1 MTNKSNMFKYK
12 FNSSKNKLYTFN
24 KKDVKDNIVIIES
37 ILLNL
42 KNALSDYIQQINT
55 LYESI
60 DDDGF
65 DLSFDLFKK
74 NIKKLIKEF
83 EINSDKTLSNKS
95 SAINYKIIS
104 NNNKIISIRQTTKY
118 LNYEID
124 NNPTIIKASN
134 NNLNYL
140 HFSNTDDNIIKVII
154 GNNNSSFEINVGDII
169 LVKKTT
175 NYNGFFKCKEII
187 QKYKQNYIDGI
198 YTFYAEGLTNIQNEI
213 FSQYSQIIIYNSPTE
228 EVTVGYNTTTTR
240 PYILSGNP
248 TQTFNAASTNVSNLT
263 LSCETDGEVTITA
276 TGGTLLDS
284 TNFAVN
290 NIVKIDG
297 SQNSNYNKYFIVKTA
312 GNNTTCVLYGGSE
325 TLYKANS
332 LQSETTTSNSPSVTI
347 SNWLSTNTIDIFDTQ
362 NIAISKRRKRLFNI
376 GISTVTNNLTS
387 SISQFNISELNGIMT
402 ITLTNG
408 VFDSTTA
415 FGDIIQLKNTT
426 NFDGYYMV
434 SESLT
439 ADSSTIKCYSGS
451 IENLYADETHTSPIL
466 YSKKYSDNQVPV
478 SIDTSTYK
486 QYELGTAALTITA
499 DDEADSFLQFQN
511 NIKEEIKL
519 IIGKGCNSPNISSK
533 SFIKIQNT
541 TNYNGLWSIKTIN
554 TIHSSSTHGV
564 YILDAPNMKLNKL
577 EKHYLDAS
585 LNIYTSN
592 KEYSMVDY
600 NNEFI
605 CRSNPFIIKLNEYNK
620 HIAFYIPGFTLYKDE
635 TNILELIFANNISRL
650 DINDGNDDITKYRLS
665 GKNLIPNDISDL
677 KDVYN
682 QIISTNKDDD
692 KINPN
697 TDINDLIKNLNIII
711 RSISS
716 IKEASYL

>member
-1 MTNKSNMFKYK
+1 MNQKPDMFKYK

-24 KKDVKDNIVIIES
+24 KKDVKDNIIIVES
-37 ILLNL
+37 VLLNF
-42 KNALSDYIQQINT
+42 KNALNDYIQSINT

-65 DLSFDLFKK
+65 DLSFDSYKRDL
-74 NIKKLIKEF
+74 KKLIKEF
-83 EINSDKTLSNKS
+83 EINSNKILSNNAA
-95 SAINYKIIS
+95 AINFKIIN

-118 LNYEID
+118 SNYELD
-124 NNPTIIKASN
+124 NNPTMIEASN

-169 LVKKTT
+169 LVKKTS
-175 NYNGFFKCKEII
+175 NYNGFFKCKEVI
-187 QKYKQNYIDGI
+187 QKFKQNNIDGI

-213 FSQYSQIIIYNSPTE
+213 FSQSIQIIIYNSPTQ

-240 PYILSGNP
+240 PYILSGDP
-248 TQTFNAASTNVSNLT
+248 TQTFNADSTNVSSLT

-276 TGGTLLDS
+276 DSGTLLDS

-312 GNNTTCVLYGGSE
+312 GNNTTCILYGGSE

-332 LQSETTTSNSPSVTI
+332 LQSEMTTSNNPFVTI
-347 SNWLSTNTIDIFDTQ
+347 SNWLSSNTIDISNTQ

-376 GISTVTNNLTS
+376 VTSSLTNNITS
-387 SISQFNISELNGIMT
+387 SISQFIISELNGIMT

-408 VFDSTTA
+408 LFDSTTA

-426 NFDGYYMV
+426 NFNGYFMV

-439 ADSSTIKCYSGS
+439 VDSPILKCYSGS
-451 IENLYADETHTSPIL
+451 IENLYADETHTSPLL
-466 YSKKYSDNQVPV
+466 YSKQYSDNQVPV
-478 SIDTSTYK
+478 SIDTSLYK
-486 QYELGTAALTITA
+486 QYELGTVAITITA

-519 IIGKGCNSPNISSK
+519 TIGKSCNSPNISSK
-533 SFIKIQNT
+533 SFIEIQNT
-541 TNYNGLWSIKTIN
+541 TNYNGLWSIKKVN

-564 YILDAPNMKLNKL
+564 YILDAPDLKSNKL
-577 EKHYLDAS
+577 EKYYSDAS
-585 LNIYTSN
+585 LNIYSSN

-600 NNEFI
+600 NNVFI
-605 CRSNPFIIKLNEYNK
+605 CGSNPFIIKLNEHNK
-620 HIAFYIPGFTLYKDE
+620 HIAFYIPGFTLCKDE
-635 TNILELIFANNISRL
+635 TNILELLFTDNISKI
-650 DINDGNDDITKYRLS
+650 DIDDGKDKVIKYRLS
-665 GKNLIPNDISDL
+665 GKNFIPNNISDL
-677 KDVYN
+677 KKIYN
-682 QIISTNKDDD
+682 QIISTNKDED

-697 TDINDLIKNLNIII
+697 HDINELIKNLNVIT

-716 IKEASYL
+716 IKNPTYL

>member
-1 MTNKSNMFKYK
+1 MNQKPDMFKYK

-24 KKDVKDNIVIIES
+24 KKDVKDNIIIVES
-37 ILLNL
+37 VLLNF
-42 KNALSDYIQQINT
+42 KNALNDYIQSINT

-65 DLSFDLFKK
+65 DLSFDSYKRDL
-74 NIKKLIKEF
+74 KKLIKEF
-83 EINSDKTLSNKS
+83 EINSNKILSNNAA
-95 SAINYKIIS
+95 AINFKIIN

-118 LNYEID
+118 SNYELD
-124 NNPTIIKASN
+124 NNPTMIEASN

-169 LVKKTT
+169 LVKKTS
-175 NYNGFFKCKEII
+175 NYNGFFKCKEVI
-187 QKYKQNYIDGI
+187 QKFKQNNIDGI

-213 FSQYSQIIIYNSPTE
+213 FSQSIQIIIYNSPTQ

-240 PYILSGNP
+240 PYILSGDP
-248 TQTFNAASTNVSNLT
+248 TQTFNADSTNVSSLT

-276 TGGTLLDS
+276 DSGTLLDS

-312 GNNTTCVLYGGSE
+312 GNNTTCILYGGSE

-332 LQSETTTSNSPSVTI
+332 LQSEMTTSNNPFVTI
-347 SNWLSTNTIDIFDTQ
+347 SNWLSSNTIDISNTQ

-376 GISTVTNNLTS
+376 GTSSLTNNITS
-387 SISQFNISELNGIMT
+387 SISQFIISELNGIMT

-408 VFDSTTA
+408 LFDSTTA

-426 NFDGYYMV
+426 NFNGYFMV

-439 ADSSTIKCYSGS
+439 VDSPILKCYSGS
-451 IENLYADETHTSPIL
+451 IENLYADETHTSPLL
-466 YSKKYSDNQVPV
+466 YSKQYSDNQVPV
-478 SIDTSTYK
+478 SIDTSSYK
-486 QYELGTAALTITA
+486 QYELGTVAITITA

-519 IIGKGCNSPNISSK
+519 TIGKSCNSPNISSK
-533 SFIKIQNT
+533 SFIEIQNT
-541 TNYNGLWSIKTIN
+541 TNYNGLWSIKKVN

-564 YILDAPNMKLNKL
+564 YILDAPDLKSNKL
-577 EKHYLDAS
+577 EKHYSDAS
-585 LNIYTSN
+585 LNIYSSN
-592 KEYSMVDY
+592 KEYSIVDY
-600 NNEFI
+600 NNVFI
-605 CRSNPFIIKLNEYNK
+605 CGSNPFIIKLNEHNK
-620 HIAFYIPGFTLYKDE
+620 HIAFYIPGFTLCKDE
-635 TNILELIFANNISRL
+635 TNILELLFTDNISKI
-650 DINDGNDDITKYRLS
+650 DIDDGKDKVIKYRLS
-665 GKNLIPNDISDL
+665 GKNFIPNNISDL
-677 KDVYN
+677 KKIYK
-682 QIISTNKDDD
+682 QIINSENDLD

-697 TDINDLIKNLNIII
+697 HDINELIKNLNIII

-716 IKEASYL
+716 IKSASYL